1 MAKGQA
7 ITYEQFLAIEKAL
20 NEGMKGTDIA
30 QLTGLSENLISQI
43 KTGEHHFC
51 KQKEEQPKEPSA
63 SPIPLL
69 KEIALSQFQSVE
81 NTKAILEQLQ
91 TLNDTLTK
99 VHTALCRLKI
109 DSEKIAGD
117 TATLAKELKG

>member
-51 KQKEEQPKEPSA
+51 KQKEERPLSFQAYIPWEYPSPFREDQEPRKIPYSFQILHEKQGA
-63 SPIPLL
+63 SLILAYYFYMYHNQYFQL
-69 KEIALSQFQSVE
+69 NQF
-81 NTKAILEQLQ
+81 
-91 TLNDTLTK
+91 
-99 VHTALCRLKI
+99 
-109 DSEKIAGD
+109 
-117 TATLAKELKG
+117 